1 MAKFKSERT
10 RQIKAMLGIGSM
22 PSARTSLYVALYT
35 SDPTISD
42 TGTEVTGGSYARQAV
57 TVDSDSDA
65 DGSVKN
71 TNALT
76 FTNMPACTVTHFVI
90 KDAVTAGTG
99 IMYDAYPIPAQFN
112 GGETYTV
119 PIGSLILSEL

>member
-1 MAKFKSERT
+1 
-10 RQIKAMLGIGSM
+10 MLGIGSM

-35 SDPTISD
+35 SDPTIND

-76 FTNMPACTVTHFVI
+76 FTNMPACTVTHFAI
-90 KDAVTAGTG
+90 KDAVSAGNG
-99 IMYDAYPIPAQFN
+99 IMYDTYPVPAQFN

-119 PIGSLILSEL
+119 PIDSLILSEL